1 MIKAILLAA
10 GQSKRMKSENKLIK
24 LYKNKPLIN
33 YSLNVL
39 KKSKVNKI
47 IIVLGHQHKEV
58 KKIIKKN
65 KKIIFTYNKNYKKG
79 MASSIKIGL
88 KKITYGYQ
96 SFSSDNKREILN
108 IDKFKFIPLI
118 CYEIIYSGKINP
130 NKNYYDFILNISEDG
145 WFGKSIGPA
154 QHLSHSIF
162 RSIEEGKNVIRST
175 NNGVS
180 AFVNPKGQIIKQ
192 ISEKGYFDVNKIKR
206 VDKTYFAEHGNK
218 IFFYFV
224 IIYTTF
230 IVILKIRENK

>member
-65 KKIIFTYNKNYKKG
+65 KKIIFTYNKNYKQG

-88 KKITYGYQ
+88 KKISKNDKGFIVAQ
-96 SFSSDNKREILN
+96 SDMPFVKQSDINKICRSINSKKFLIHALKYKNRVGNPIGFDSSLIK
-108 IDKFKFIPLI
+108 KFKNIKGQFGAKFMVKRLKNRTNFI
-118 CYEIIYSGKINP
+118 KT
-130 NKNYYDFILNISEDG
+130 
-145 WFGKSIGPA
+145 KSIKSFKDFDKA
-154 QHLSHSIF
+154 SDF
-162 RSIEEGKNVIRST
+162 RS
-175 NNGVS
+175 
-180 AFVNPKGQIIKQ
+180 
-192 ISEKGYFDVNKIKR
+192 
-206 VDKTYFAEHGNK
+206 
-218 IFFYFV
+218 
-224 IIYTTF
+224 
-230 IVILKIRENK
+230 

>member
-79 MASSIKIGL
+79 MASSIKNGL
-88 KKITYGYQ
+88 KKISKNDKGFIVAQ
-96 SFSSDNKREILN
+96 SDMPFVKQSDINKICRSINSKKFLVHALKYKTRVGNPIGFDSSLIK
-108 IDKFKFIPLI
+108 KFKNIKGQFGAKFMVKRLKNRTNFIKTMSI
-118 CYEIIYSGKINP
+118 KSFK
-130 NKNYYDFILNISEDG
+130 DFDKASD
-145 WFGKSIGPA
+145 
-154 QHLSHSIF
+154 F
-162 RSIEEGKNVIRST
+162 RS
-175 NNGVS
+175 
-180 AFVNPKGQIIKQ
+180 
-192 ISEKGYFDVNKIKR
+192 
-206 VDKTYFAEHGNK
+206 
-218 IFFYFV
+218 
-224 IIYTTF
+224 
-230 IVILKIRENK
+230 

>member
-47 IIVLGHQHKEV
+47 IIVLGHQHKEL

-88 KKITYGYQ
+88 KKISKNDKGFIIAQ
-96 SFSSDNKREILN
+96 SDMPFVKQSDINKICRSINSKKFLVHALKYKNRVGNPIGFDSSLIK
-108 IDKFKFIPLI
+108 KFKNIKGQFGAKFMVKRLKNRTNFI
-118 CYEIIYSGKINP
+118 KT
-130 NKNYYDFILNISEDG
+130 
-145 WFGKSIGPA
+145 KSIKSFKDFDKA
-154 QHLSHSIF
+154 SDF
-162 RSIEEGKNVIRST
+162 RC
-175 NNGVS
+175 
-180 AFVNPKGQIIKQ
+180 
-192 ISEKGYFDVNKIKR
+192 
-206 VDKTYFAEHGNK
+206 
-218 IFFYFV
+218 
-224 IIYTTF
+224 
-230 IVILKIRENK
+230 

>member
-47 IIVLGHQHKEV
+47 IIVLGHQQKEL

-88 KKITYGYQ
+88 KKISKNDKGFIVAQ
-96 SFSSDNKREILN
+96 SDM
-108 IDKFKFIPLI
+108 P
-118 CYEIIYSGKINP
+118 
-130 NKNYYDFILNISEDG
+130 
-145 WFGKSIGPA
+145 
-154 QHLSHSIF
+154 
-162 RSIEEGKNVIRST
+162 
-175 NNGVS
+175 
-180 AFVNPKGQIIKQ
+180 FVKQ
-192 ISEKGYFDVNKIKR
+192 SDVNKICRSINSKKFLIHALKYKTRVGNPIGFDSSLIKKFKNIKGQFGAKFMVKR
-206 VDKTYFAEHGNK
+206 LKNRTNFIKTMSIKSFKDFDKASDF
-218 IFFYFV
+218 
-224 IIYTTF
+224 
-230 IVILKIRENK
+230 RS